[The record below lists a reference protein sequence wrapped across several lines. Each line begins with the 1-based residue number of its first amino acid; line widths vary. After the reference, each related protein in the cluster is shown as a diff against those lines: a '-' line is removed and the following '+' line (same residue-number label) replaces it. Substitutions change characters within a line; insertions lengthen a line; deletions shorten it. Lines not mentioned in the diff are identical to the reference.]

1 MSLSKKE
8 LKAPNQY
15 ELEFTVDKE
24 TFEAAVNA
32 AYRKNVK
39 KINVPGFRPGKA
51 PKHVIERMYG
61 KGVFYEDAVN
71 AVIPAAYEA
80 AVKEAELDTVG
91 QPDIDVVSI
100 EDGVVLKAVVSV
112 KPEVKIAGYLGLK
125 AEKKAKRVLKKDID
139 DELARVQ
146 ERNARSVEI
155 TDRPAAKDDVVNIDY
170 AGSVDGVA
178 FDGGTAQGQTLKLG
192 SGQFI
197 PGFEDQ
203 VIGHSIGDEF
213 DVNVSFPTE
222 YHAAE
227 LAGKAAVFA
236 CKLNG
241 ITVSELPALDDEFAK
256 DVSEFDTLDE
266 YKADIKAK
274 LQERN
279 AKAADSEF
287 ESKLCEMLIDLVEAD
302 IPEVMFEMETENFV
316 RDYDNRLRMQG
327 LDLKTYFQYTGMT
340 LDQLRAQMR
349 PQAEQQVKLRLA
361 LEAIAKIENLS
372 AKEEDI
378 EAEYTRISEAYNVP
392 LDQVKSMIASDDIAK
407 DMVVKSA
414 MDLVKSKAVAGAAEK
429 AEKSEDEKPAKKT
442 TAKAA
447 TTKSATAKTGT
458 AKKTTTKATKKADAE

>member
-1 MSLSKKE
+1 MSLTKKE
-8 LKAPNQY
+8 LKSPCQY

-24 TFEAAVNA
+24 TFDVAVNA

-39 KINVPGFRPGKA
+39 KMNVPGFRPGKA
-51 PKHVIERMYG
+51 PKHIIERMYG
-61 KGVFYEDAVN
+61 KGVFYDEAIN

-91 QPDIDVVSI
+91 QPEFDVVSI

-112 KPEVKIAGYLGLK
+112 KPDVKMEGYLGLK

-139 DELARVQ
+139 EELARVQ

-155 TDRPAAKDDVVNIDY
+155 TDRPAANDDIVNIDY

-178 FDGGTAQGQTLKLG
+178 FDGGTAEGQTLKLG

-197 PGFEDQ
+197 PGFEEQ
-203 VIGHSIGDEF
+203 IVGHSIGDAF
-213 DVNVSFPTE
+213 DVNVTFPTE

-227 LAGKAAVFA
+227 LAGKVAVFA

-279 AKAADSEF
+279 AKAAEGEF
-287 ESKLCEMLIDLVEAD
+287 ESALCEQLIALVEAD
-302 IPEVMFEMETENFV
+302 IPEVMFAEETENFV

-327 LDLKTYFQYTGMT
+327 LDLNTYFRYTGMT
-340 LDQLRAQMR
+340 LEQLREQMR

-361 LEAIAKIENLS
+361 LEAIAKQENLS
-372 AKEEDI
+372 ANAEDI

-392 LDQVKSMIASDDIAK
+392 LDQVKSMVASEDIAK
-407 DMVVKSA
+407 DMVVKAA
-414 MDLVKSKAVAGAAEK
+414 MDLVKSKATTGAAEAK
-429 AEKSEDEKPAKKT
+429 ADDTDAAPAKKT
-442 TAKAA
+442 TKAA
-447 TTKSATAKTGT
+447 PKKTATKSAAGT
-458 AKKTTTKATKKADAE
+458 KTTKAKKAADAE

>member
-15 ELEFTVDKE
+15 ELEFTVDQA
-24 TFEAAVNA
+24 TFQAAVNA
-32 AYRKNVK
+32 AYKKNAK

-51 PKHVIERMYG
+51 PKHVIEGMYG
-61 KGVFYEDAVN
+61 KGVFYEDAIN

-112 KPEVKIAGYLGLK
+112 KPEVKITGYLGLK

-139 DELARVQ
+139 EELARVR
-146 ERNARSVEI
+146 ERNARSIEV
-155 TDRPAAKDDVVNIDY
+155 TDRPAANDDIVNIDY

-197 PGFEDQ
+197 PGFEEQ
-203 VIGHSIGDEF
+203 IVGHAIGDEF

-287 ESKLCEMLIDLVEAD
+287 ESKLCEALIDLVDAD
-302 IPEVMFEMETENFV
+302 IPEVMYEAETENFV

-340 LDQLRAQMR
+340 LEQLREQMK
-349 PQAEQQVKLRLA
+349 PQAVQQVKLRLA
-361 LEAIAKIENLS
+361 LETIAKLENLS

-378 EAEYTRISEAYNVP
+378 EAEYARISQAYNVP
-392 LDQVKSMIASDDIAK
+392 LDQVKSMIASEDIAK
-407 DMVVKSA
+407 DMVVKAA
-414 MDLVKSKAVAGAAEK
+414 MDLVKSKATTG
-429 AEKSEDEKPAKKT
+429 AEKSEKSDEEKPA
-442 TAKAA
+442 
-447 TTKSATAKTGT
+447 
-458 AKKTTTKATKKADAE
+458 AKKTTTKTTKAKKAADAE

>member
-8 LKAPNQY
+8 LKENNQY
-15 ELEFTVDKE
+15 EIEFTVDKE
-24 TFEAAVNA
+24 TFDKAVND

-39 KINVPGFRPGKA
+39 KINIPGFRPGKA
-51 PKHVIERMYG
+51 PKHIIERMYG
-61 KGVFYEDAVN
+61 KGFFYEDAIN
-71 AVIPAAYEA
+71 AVIPEAYEA
-80 AVKEAELDTVG
+80 AVKEAELDVVG

-100 EDGVVLKAVVSV
+100 EDGVVLKAVVSI
-112 KPEVKIAGYLGLK
+112 KPEVVMEGYLGLE

-139 DELARVQ
+139 EELARVQ
-146 ERNARSVEI
+146 ERNSRSIEV
-155 TDRPAAKDDVVNIDY
+155 TDRAAAKDDVVNIDY

-203 VIGHSIGDEF
+203 VIGHVIGDEF
-213 DVNVSFPTE
+213 DVNVTFPTE

-241 ITVSELPALDDEFAK
+241 ITVSELPVLDDEFAK

-274 LQERN
+274 LQEKN
-279 AKAADSEF
+279 EKAAEAEF
-287 ESKLCEMLIDLVEAD
+287 ESALCEKLIDLVKAD
-302 IPEVMFEMETENFV
+302 IPEVMFDAETENFV

-340 LDQLRAQMR
+340 LETLREQMK
-349 PQAEQQVKLRLA
+349 PQAVQQVKLRLA
-361 LEAIAKIENLS
+361 LEAIAKQENLS

-392 LDQVKSMIASDDIAK
+392 LDQVKSMIAVEDIAK
-407 DMVVKSA
+407 DMVVKAA
-414 MDLVKSKAVAGAAEK
+414 MDLVKSKAV
-429 AEKSEDEKPAKKT
+429 T
-442 TAKAA
+442 
-447 TTKSATAKTGT
+447 ATAKKEDASEETKEAAKKPAAKSTT
-458 AKKTTTKATKKADAE
+458 AKKTTTTKAKKADAE